1 MDDLP
6 GAERGCNERVW
17 QIAYGAIPRISA
29 VLHGLLQPTHLV
41 QSGERYAPAIVPG
54 RQKRAEGVHV
64 GDNCLEVDNHQP
76 QNIDTSFPA
85 PTRLLL
91 PYSLGLMS
99 ESDLKF

>member
-54 RQKRAEGVHV
+54 RQKRAE
-64 GDNCLEVDNHQP
+64 
-76 QNIDTSFPA
+76 A